1 MLIWLTGRSR
11 GAQWVRGGTLF
22 EVNVD
27 LYRSQQPFRMTI
39 TDSNVTTKSQ
49 RKQRYKMTTKR
60 LQIST
65 EWPPKH
71 QNDYKEADFC
81 FEILTENIKLAVS
94 ITWW

>member
-1 MLIWLTGRSR
+1 
-11 GAQWVRGGTLF
+11 
-22 EVNVD
+22 
-27 LYRSQQPFRMTI
+27 
-39 TDSNVTTKSQ
+39 
-49 RKQRYKMTTKR
+49 MTTKR

-81 FEILTENIKLAVS
+81 FEILTENTKLAVS